1 MKVNEI
7 IEKAEK
13 RAEIVFK
20 ELDRRALV
28 NQKKVLDA
36 FRDAGVS
43 YHHFNPTT
51 GYGYGDVGREK
62 LAEVFA
68 KIFGAESAIV
78 SPNIVSGTHALTV
91 ALFGL
96 LKTGDSFISA
106 TGEPYDTLK
115 EVISGKNNGSMAE
128 YGIGYESI
136 PLKGD
141 SVDLDA
147 LEKKLGEKRY
157 KLVMLTRSR
166 GYDWRR
172 ALSLNEISAACALVK
187 KVSPETVVMVDN
199 CYGEFVFTE
208 EPTQFG
214 ADVAVGSLIK
224 NIGGGIAPT
233 GGYVVGKRELIE
245 KIGFRLTSPS
255 IGTEVGSYAYGYMP
269 FFQGLFL
276 APSVVRNALKG
287 VILASNVFDEL
298 GFEVLPVPGEIP
310 SDIVCSVK
318 FLKPEPM
325 IKFIQSVQYVSPVDS
340 TATPEPWDMPGY
352 DEQVIMAAGT
362 FVAGASI
369 ELSADGPV
377 KPPYIAYF
385 QGGLT
390 YEHVK
395 LALAEALRDLV

>member
-7 IEKAEK
+7 IEIAEN
-13 RAEIVFK
+13 RAEDLFK
-20 ELDRRALV
+20 ELDRRALY

-36 FRDAGVS
+36 FRKAGVS

-51 GYGYGDVGREK
+51 GYGYGDAGREK
-62 LAEVFA
+62 LGEVFA
-68 KIFGAESAIV
+68 DVFGADAAIV
-78 SPNIVSGTHALTV
+78 SPNIVSGTHALTI

-106 TGEPYDTLK
+106 TGDPYDTLK
-115 EVISGKNNGSMAE
+115 EVISGKNNGSLAE
-128 YGIGYESI
+128 YGVMYESI
-136 PLKGD
+136 PLKND
-141 SVDLDA
+141 TVDLDL
-147 LEKKLGEKRY
+147 LEKKLREKRY

-166 GYDWRR
+166 GYDWRS
-172 ALSLNEISAACALVK
+172 ALSLGEIAAACDLVK
-187 KVSPETVVMVDN
+187 KVSPETLVMVDN

-233 GGYVVGKRELIE
+233 GGYVAGKRELVE

-255 IGTEVGSYAYGYMP
+255 IGTEVGSYAYGYLP

-287 VILASNVFDEL
+287 VVLASYVFEEL
-298 GFEVLPVPGEIP
+298 GFEVLPAAGEIP

-352 DEQVIMAAGT
+352 DDQVIMAAGT

-377 KPPYIAYF
+377 KPPYIAYC

-395 LALAEALRDLV
+395 LALTEALRDML

>member
-7 IEKAEK
+7 IENAEK
-13 RAEIVFK
+13 RAESLFR
-20 ELDRRALV
+20 ELDRRALF

-36 FRDAGVS
+36 FREAGVS

-51 GYGYGDVGREK
+51 GYGYGDAGREK
-62 LAEVFA
+62 LGEVFA
-68 KIFGAESAIV
+68 GVFGAEAAIV

-115 EVISGKNNGSMAE
+115 EVISGKGNGSLAE

-141 SVDLDA
+141 SVDLET
-147 LEKKLGEKRY
+147 LGKKLKEKRF

-172 ALSLNEISAACALVK
+172 ALALNEIASACALIK
-187 KVSPETVVMVDN
+187 KISPETVVMVDN
-199 CYGEFVFTE
+199 CYGEFVCTE
-208 EPTQFG
+208 EPTEFG
-214 ADVAVGSLIK
+214 ADVVVGSLIK

-233 GGYVVGKRELIE
+233 GGYVAGKRDLVE
-245 KIGFRLTSPS
+245 KIGYRLTSPS

-269 FFQGLFL
+269 FFEGLFF

-287 VILASNVFDEL
+287 VVLASYVFDGL
-298 GFEVLPVPGEIP
+298 GFEALPVAGEIP
-310 SDIVCSVK
+310 YDIVCSVK

-340 TATPEPWDMPGY
+340 SATPEPWDMPGY
-352 DEQVIMAAGT
+352 DDRVIMAAGT

-395 LALAEALRDLV
+395 LALAEALKDIV

>member
-1 MKVNEI
+1 
-7 IEKAEK
+7 
-13 RAEIVFK
+13 
-20 ELDRRALV
+20 
-28 NQKKVLDA
+28 
-36 FRDAGVS
+36 
-43 YHHFNPTT
+43 
-51 GYGYGDVGREK
+51 
-62 LAEVFA
+62 
-68 KIFGAESAIV
+68 
-78 SPNIVSGTHALTV
+78 
-91 ALFGL
+91 
-96 LKTGDSFISA
+96 
-106 TGEPYDTLK
+106 
-115 EVISGKNNGSMAE
+115 
-128 YGIGYESI
+128 
-136 PLKGD
+136 
-141 SVDLDA
+141 
-147 LEKKLGEKRY
+147 
-157 KLVMLTRSR
+157 MLTRSR

-172 ALSLNEISAACALVK
+172 ALPLTEIAAACALIK
-187 KVSPETVVMVDN
+187 KFSPETVVMVDN

-214 ADVAVGSLIK
+214 ADVVVGSLIK

-255 IGTEVGSYAYGYMP
+255 IGTEVGSYAFGYMP

>member
-1 MKVNEI
+1 
-7 IEKAEK
+7 
-13 RAEIVFK
+13 
-20 ELDRRALV
+20 
-28 NQKKVLDA
+28 
-36 FRDAGVS
+36 
-43 YHHFNPTT
+43 
-51 GYGYGDVGREK
+51 
-62 LAEVFA
+62 
-68 KIFGAESAIV
+68 
-78 SPNIVSGTHALTV
+78 
-91 ALFGL
+91 
-96 LKTGDSFISA
+96 
-106 TGEPYDTLK
+106 
-115 EVISGKNNGSMAE
+115 MAE

-136 PLKGD
+136 PSKGD

-157 KLVMLTRSR
+157 GLVMLTRSR

-172 ALSLNEISAACALVK
+172 ALPLTEIAAACALVK
-187 KVSPETVVMVDN
+187 KLSPETVVMVDN

-214 ADVAVGSLIK
+214 ADVVVGSLIK

-255 IGTEVGSYAYGYMP
+255 IGTEVGSYAFGYMP